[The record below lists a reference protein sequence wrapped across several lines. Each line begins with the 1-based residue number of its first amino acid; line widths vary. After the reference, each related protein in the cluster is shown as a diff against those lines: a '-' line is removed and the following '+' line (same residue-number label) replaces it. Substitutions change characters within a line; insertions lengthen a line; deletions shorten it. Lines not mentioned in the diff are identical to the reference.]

1 MENILNLCNK
11 YISIALEYVASFG
24 SKYAGIATV
33 LGTIIALLGGVGI
46 KNFVQK
52 RKEKKEFN
60 KEFVSPVK
68 SRSAAEQID
77 AYINASYNG
86 VSEIE
91 VEENE

>member
-1 MENILNLCNK
+1 M
-11 YISIALEYVASFG
+11 FG
-24 SKYAGIATV
+24 TKKFA
-33 LGTIIALLGGVGI
+33 
-46 KNFVQK
+46 QK

-68 SRSAAEQID
+68 NRSATEQID

-86 VSEIE
+86 VSEMK